1 MLIRSGT
8 PADYAQVTDQVV
20 ASFRTHTPAHVR
32 FEDFDPA
39 SVNPSPEAMSHWLL
53 AFVDGRMAGGLMM
66 VPRRLRIGETEIVYG
81 GIGHVHCHPAFRNH
95 GVFSA
100 LMKECVAQMRRQ
112 GIPLSALG
120 GDRLR
125 YGHYGWEHCGCQ
137 RTLELDPAM
146 LRFRKHDPEPTIL
159 DFREYRGA
167 EKDTRRILEAR
178 KSAGVYAPK
187 DSLEEL
193 ALLLSKPG
201 RITYLWEGGD
211 GAFAYAILRNRSMVE
226 YGGCVEGV
234 EKVVRYILQ
243 TGAWT
248 ACVPPAE
255 CDGPLE
261 EMLEGYAQSSTW
273 TTTQFRVNL
282 LKETLEAY
290 RPWLE
295 ERLLG
300 WNGSV
305 VIRVD
310 DGGDSENVEIA
321 GGSEGLAIV
330 VSRKE
335 PTVSLRRVEL
345 SALLFGPGTPK
356 ALLHDTNAFWRRA
369 FPLPL
374 CWPDMEHV

>member
-1 MLIRSGT
+1 MLIRPGS

-20 ASFRTHTPAHVR
+20 ASFRTHTPAHLR
-32 FEDFDPA
+32 FEDFDPS
-39 SVNPSPEAMSHWLL
+39 SVNPAPEAMKHWLL
-53 AFVDGRMAGGLMM
+53 AFVDGKMAGGLMM
-66 VPRRLRIGETEIVYG
+66 VPRRLRIGKTEIVYG
-81 GIGHVHCHPAFRNH
+81 GIGHVHCYPAFRKH
-95 GVFSA
+95 GVFSE
-100 LMKECVAQMRRQ
+100 LMKACVAEMRKQR
-112 GIPLSALG
+112 IPLSALG

-125 YGHYGWEHCGCQ
+125 YGHYGWEHCGCT
-137 RTLELDPAM
+137 RTLDLDPAM
-146 LRFRKHDPEPTIL
+146 LRFLPHDQEPTIL

-167 EKDTRRILEAR
+167 EEDARRILEGRAA
-178 KSAGVYAPK
+178 AGVYAPK

-193 ALLLSKPG
+193 KPILSKPG
-201 RITYLWEGGD
+201 RITYLWESPQ
-211 GAFAYAILRNRSMVE
+211 GAFAYAILRNRSLVE

-261 EMLEGYAQSSTW
+261 EMLERYAQTSHW
-273 TTTQFRVNL
+273 TTVQFRVNL

-295 ERLLG
+295 ERLQG
-300 WNGSV
+300 WNDRV
-305 VIRVD
+305 VIHVD
-310 DGGDSENVEIA
+310 DGDDSETVAIAGTAQGLEIA
-321 GGSEGLAIV
+321 DSQEA
-330 VSRKE
+330 
-335 PTVSLRRVEL
+335 PTVTLKRVEL
-345 SALLFGPGTPK
+345 PVLLFGPGTPK
-356 ALLHDTNAFWRRA
+356 ALLHDPNPFWRRA